1 MRIILIGPPGVGKG
15 TEAELLKEH
24 YQIPHISTGQ
34 IFRSLTQTDKP
45 VGKIIHNFISRGE
58 FVPDDVTND
67 VVAYRLMEKDCEK
80 GFLFDGYPR
89 TVFQAEALDNMLKEK
104 GQKLDVV
111 VFINGKDD
119 EIVERLSER
128 RVCPVCGATYHLLN
142 KKPKVEGLCDFDGAK
157 IIQREDDMPE
167 TVLKRLTIYRKQT
180 EPVIEYYKEKGLLV
194 EVDGAG
200 TIMGTHQ
207 SVLKVIGELSD
218 ID

>member
-1 MRIILIGPPGVGKG
+1 
-15 TEAELLKEH
+15 
-24 YQIPHISTGQ
+24 
-34 IFRSLTQTDKP
+34 
-45 VGKIIHNFISRGE
+45 
-58 FVPDDVTND
+58 
-67 VVAYRLMEKDCEK
+67 
-80 GFLFDGYPR
+80 
-89 TVFQAEALDNMLKEK
+89 
-104 GQKLDVV
+104 
-111 VFINGKDD
+111 
-119 EIVERLSER
+119 
-128 RVCPVCGATYHLLN
+128 LLN

-167 TVLKRLTIYRKQT
+167 TVLKRLTIYRNQT